1 MSVVVIGLGNVL
13 LSDEGLGVR
22 AVELLEQRY
31 MLPDSVEVIDGGT
44 SAMDLLNPLSNN
56 SQVIIADA
64 VKTGAPPCTLVRLA
78 DEEIPKFFQTKI
90 SPHQLGLSDLLAL
103 LTVQGEAP
111 EMITI
116 IGMVPESLRTHVG
129 LTDGVNA
136 KMDQMVE
143 MLVDEL
149 RSLGIEPKLRQ
160 DGNQGF
166 WTEAGQERQQVK
178 VR

>member
-22 AVELLEQRY
+22 AVELLEERY
-31 MLPDSVEVIDGGT
+31 LLPESVEVIDGGT
-44 SAMDLLNPLSNN
+44 SAMDLLNPLSN
-56 SQVIIADA
+56 SAQVIIADA

-78 DEEIPKFFQTKI
+78 DEDVPRFFQTKI

-111 EMITI
+111 EKITI
-116 IGMVPESLRTHVG
+116 IGMVPESLRTNVG

-136 KMDQMVE
+136 KMDEMVQ

-149 RSLGIEPKLRQ
+149 GSLGIEPKLRQ
-160 DGNQGF
+160 DGIQGF
-166 WTEAGQERQQVK
+166 WAEAGQKSRIEK
-178 VR
+178 VS